1 MKIKNRSFVLLV
13 LFYICC
19 SSGLFSQEKIS
30 DWKSFRY
37 PEINFVNKAFGTKG
51 GEIYNRI
58 IPNPGE
64 YINAAILEVVK
75 TLYWSE
81 KDSIPAVRKINYELR
96 DIDGISAKGGSPP
109 EITIFY
115 SSRWVEK
122 SEKDGG
128 DDKILF
134 ETRGVLLHE
143 LTHGFQLEPQGI
155 GTYGDGGEFW
165 IFIEGMA
172 DAVRIHNGGFP
183 QGNRKPGGS
192 WKDGYQRTG
201 YFLDWLI
208 TKDPDFLRKFN
219 RSALDIVP
227 WGFDKAIKHVLGQH
241 YSIDALWDEYQDYLQ
256 TNSGK
261 DQSLKEE

>member
-1 MKIKNRSFVLLV
+1 MNFRNIPLVLL
-13 LFYICC
+13 LFLYACG
-19 SSGLFSQEKIS
+19 SSGLISHQKTTEWSDFS
-30 DWKSFRY
+30 Y
-37 PEINFVNKAFGTKG
+37 PEINFVNKAADTKG
-51 GEIYNRI
+51 WEIYSRI
-58 IPNPGE
+58 IPEPEE
-64 YINAAILEVVK
+64 YIHATILEVVK
-75 TLYWSE
+75 TLYWSD
-81 KDSIPAVRKINYELR
+81 KDSIPNVKKINYEFR
-96 DIDGISAKGGSPP
+96 DVEGISAKGGTPP

-122 SEKDGG
+122 SEKDAG
-128 DDKILF
+128 DEKVLF

-183 QGNRKPGGS
+183 QDNRKPGGS

-201 YFLDWLI
+201 YFLDWLT

-219 RSALDIVP
+219 RSTLEVIP
-227 WGFDKAIKHVLGQH
+227 WGFDKAIKYVLGQQ
-241 YSIDALWDEYQDYLQ
+241 YSVDALWNEYQDYL
-256 TNSGK
+256 NIS
-261 DQSLKEE
+261 

>member
-1 MKIKNRSFVLLV
+1 MKTKNILPALL
-13 LFYICC
+13 LLYFI
-19 SSGLFSQEKIS
+19 SPFSGMFSQETVN
-30 DWKSFRY
+30 DWTHFQY
-37 PEINFVNKAFGTKG
+37 PEINFVNNAEGTKG
-51 GEIYNRI
+51 WEIYNRI
-58 IPNPGE
+58 IPDPEE

-81 KDSIPAVRKINYELR
+81 KDSIPGVRRINYALR
-96 DIDGISAKGGSPP
+96 DVDGISAKGGGPP

-122 SEKDGG
+122 SEKDAG
-128 DDKILF
+128 DDKVLF

-155 GTYGDGGEFW
+155 GTYADGGEFW

-172 DAVRIHNGGFP
+172 DAVRIHNDGFP
-183 QGNRKPGGS
+183 QDNRKPGGS

-201 YFLDWLI
+201 YFLDWLT

-219 RSALDIVP
+219 KSALDIVP
-227 WGFDKAIKHVLGQH
+227 WGFDKAIKHILGQH
-241 YSIDALWDEYQDYLQ
+241 YSVDALWDEYQDYLQ
-256 TNSGK
+256 I
-261 DQSLKEE
+261 Q